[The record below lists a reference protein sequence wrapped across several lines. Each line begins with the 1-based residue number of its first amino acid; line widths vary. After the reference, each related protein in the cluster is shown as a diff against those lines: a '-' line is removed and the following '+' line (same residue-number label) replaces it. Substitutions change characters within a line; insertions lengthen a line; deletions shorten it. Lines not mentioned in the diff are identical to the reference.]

1 MTRSLIL
8 AAMVVL
14 ASGPVSEAQGAAQQL
29 PVPDGPQ
36 TLTLEGVAAIVN
48 DQPISYSD
56 VRQRASLLL
65 LGLAAQPTPEQVQ
78 QVTGQALEQLIDE
91 KLQLQEAA
99 QYDVQIEAEAVQ
111 SAIADMARQAGLD
124 RETFL
129 QQLVLAGINPA
140 SIEDQMRAE
149 IAWQRIM
156 GGLYGSRIRISDNQI
171 REQIERLR
179 LASSKV
185 RYDISEIF
193 LFASDPATRTEA
205 MEAGQSI
212 VAQLRQGAP
221 FELAAQRFSSAPTA
235 ANGGRMG
242 WMTADDLD
250 PDFLTVLEGMT
261 APAISEPF
269 EVSNGVYI
277 LQLRN
282 RAEPRETVSL
292 LALARLTAIDGSE
305 ATLQDA
311 IARIGGCDDLQG
323 VADASDRLEAS
334 TLGRVAL
341 SDLGADGRQLVEA
354 TPSGQPTA
362 VFEAA
367 SGPSVMYV
375 CERADNVENLP
386 SRAEVENRLF
396 ADQLGMISQR
406 SLRNLRREATIIRR

>member
-8 AAMVVL
+8 AAMTAL
-14 ASGPVSEAQGAAQQL
+14 ALGPVSAAQEAPAL
-29 PVPDGPQ
+29 PPPSEGPQ

-56 VRQRASLLL
+56 VRQRARLLL
-65 LGLAAQPTPEQVQ
+65 LGLATQPTPEQVQ

-99 QYDVQIEAEAVQ
+99 QYEVEIEAEAIE
-111 SAIADMARQAGLD
+111 SAVADMARQAGLD

-179 LASSKV
+179 QASSKV
-185 RYDISEIF
+185 RYDVSEIF
-193 LFASDPATRTEA
+193 LFAPDPQTRDEA
-205 MEAGQSI
+205 MEAGRSI
-212 VAQLRQGAP
+212 VAQLREGAP

-250 PDFLTVLEGMT
+250 PDFLSVLEELSP
-261 APAISEPF
+261 PAISEPF

-282 RAEPRETVSL
+282 KAEPRETVSL
-292 LALARLTAIDGSE
+292 LSLARLTATDGSE

-311 IARIGGCDDLQG
+311 IARVDGCEDLPG
-323 VADASDRLEAS
+323 IADASDSLEAS

-341 SDLGADGRQLVEA
+341 SDLGDDGQRLVEGVQ
-354 TPSGQPTA
+354 PGQPTD

-386 SRAEVENRLF
+386 SRAEVENRLY